1 MTTMNW
7 FLYNLNDVIYF
18 QLESLLYVFKVIN
31 PTSHKGWEPKKKN
44 MTVLLIKVSRESIK
58 EGISK

>member
-31 PTSHKGWEPKKKN
+31 PTSHKGLGTKEKKYDCFVNQSFTRINK
-44 MTVLLIKVSRESIK
+44 R
-58 EGISK
+58 GHQ